1 MPRRARMTNGTLR
14 NIVQG
19 QGLALLLCAGLLHA
33 CADLYAQP
41 HVRIQE
47 LTDMEGR
54 HQNVIKAIGLVTGL
68 NGTGGNNPSTR
79 MLFSHMLDHMGV
91 RSDEARRLNILND
104 TREQTDNL
112 SAVMVS
118 ANLEAGRRP
127 GQTISATVSAIDNAT
142 SLDRGYLV
150 ATPLVGWDGQVYAI
164 ASGPVR
170 TAGFA
175 RSGQAATVQ
184 QNGSVVGHVT
194 ATIEKAICAPPPWE
208 DGIVNFS
215 LKHADLEDACRIADA
230 VNLEFPG
237 TAIAVSPDLVAVRVP
252 REPGANVQRFLAQ
265 IQNLTVVPT
274 AKARVIIADGMVVIG
289 ENVKLSRVAL
299 THGNLTVITTESPEV
314 SQPAPFAQG
323 GATVVVPRTQL
334 EVTDEANPVTLL
346 EEAVSVRDL
355 ASVLNT
361 LGVSPSVL
369 ADILERL
376 QDAGALHAEVIR
388 R

>member
-1 MPRRARMTNGTLR
+1 MTSREKLRSIVRRRGWT
-14 NIVQG
+14 
-19 QGLALLLCAGLLHA
+19 LLLCAGLLTA
-33 CADLYAQP
+33 CADLHAQP
-41 HVRIQE
+41 QVRIQE

-54 HQNVIKAIGLVTGL
+54 HRNVIKAVGLVTGL

-79 MLFSHMLDHMGV
+79 MLFSNMLDHLGV
-91 RSDEARRLNILND
+91 RSDETRRLNILND
-104 TREQTDNL
+104 TREQTDNI

-118 ANLEAGRRP
+118 AELEAGRRP
-127 GQTISATVSAIDNAT
+127 GQTITATVSAIDNAT

-150 ATPLVGWDGQVYAI
+150 ATPLAGWDGQVYAI
-164 ASGPVR
+164 ASGPVQ

-175 RSGQAATVQ
+175 RSGQAATIQ
-184 QNGSVVGHVT
+184 QNGAVVGRVT
-194 ATIEKAICAPPPWE
+194 ATVEKTIRAPEPWE

-230 VNLEFPG
+230 VNQVFPG
-237 TAIAVSPDLVAVRVP
+237 TATAVSPDLVAVRVP
-252 REPGANVQRFLAQ
+252 CDSSGNVQRVLAQ
-265 IQNLTVVPT
+265 IQNLTIVPT

-299 THGNLTVITTESPEV
+299 THGNLTVITVESPEV
-314 SQPAPFAQG
+314 SQPAPFAPG
-323 GATVVVPRTQL
+323 GATVVLPRTQM
-334 EVTDEANPVTLL
+334 EVTDEASPVTVL

-355 ASVLNT
+355 ASVLNA
-361 LGVSPSVL
+361 LGVSPAVL